1 MILTDVI
8 VVSFLANG
16 RQTTYLNGRRYL
28 IFDSQIAAFLHLLN
42 DADNGNIESA
52 QVELYI
58 EKKARQYGRETYPY
72 VYCYL
77 TFLKQGL
84 EMPTLYKCILQ
95 HSSNRI
101 LCYPHIRLIPIEF

>member
-28 IFDSQIAAFLHLLN
+28 
-42 DADNGNIESA
+42 SA